1 MKKDINK
8 VIEKLNPNIEAHA
21 EQASKVF
28 SALKYKHEV
37 FEGTAMEF
45 SKEIC
50 KDIYIDLLKEV
61 IEKQLIITQKY
72 GLIVMAI
79 PCKTKKKTMFN
90 IQFGVIFPGV
100 D

>member
-1 MKKDINK
+1 MKNINK
-8 VIEKLNPNIEAHA
+8 VIEKLNPNIEVHS
-21 EQASKVF
+21 EHASKVF

-37 FEGTAMEF
+37 FKGTTIEF
-45 SKEIC
+45 T
-50 KDIYIDLLKEV
+50 KDMCRSIYIDLLKEV

-79 PCKTKKKTMFN
+79 PCKTKKKTIYN

-100 D
+100 G